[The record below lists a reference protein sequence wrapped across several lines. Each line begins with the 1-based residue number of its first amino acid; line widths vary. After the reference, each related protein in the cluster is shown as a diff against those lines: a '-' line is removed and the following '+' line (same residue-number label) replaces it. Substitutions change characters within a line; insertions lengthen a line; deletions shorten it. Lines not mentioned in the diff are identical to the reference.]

1 MTDEILEEMDCE
13 TTNAYFQAITMIEA
27 QEMLK
32 LFQVESFS
40 QAKKEQKTK
49 LFKKYKKLAYPNEI
63 SNNRVI
69 TTDELA
75 RIMSG

>member
-1 MTDEILEEMDCE
+1 LTDEILEEMDCE